1 MLICVWKENDD
12 MNKEQYGSKVN
23 VRQATMRYKFNV
35 RAVYE

>member
-1 MLICVWKENDD
+1 MLVWVQELNDAD
-12 MNKEQYGSKVN
+12 EGLRKGKVN